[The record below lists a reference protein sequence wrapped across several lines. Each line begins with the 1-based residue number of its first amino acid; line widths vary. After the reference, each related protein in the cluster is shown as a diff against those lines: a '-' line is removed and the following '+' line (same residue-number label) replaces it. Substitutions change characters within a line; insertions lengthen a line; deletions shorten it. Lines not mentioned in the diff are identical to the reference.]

1 MQRFQFHPVVAD
13 WFEQRFGSPTAP
25 QEQGWPAIQ
34 SGGHTLIAA
43 PTGSGKTLAA
53 FLASLDALFRMGLA
67 GKLTNET
74 QILYV
79 SPLKALSNDIHKNL
93 DEPLA
98 GIRAALRTATGQDIE
113 VRAEVRTGDTSA
125 AKRLAITKKPP
136 HILVTTPESFYLL
149 LTSESGRR
157 VLSTVRTLI
166 VDEIHALVGNRRGSH
181 LALSMERLAALV
193 KGPLQR
199 IGLSATQKPIE
210 EVARF
215 LVGTCGPS
223 PSPLKGERAG
233 VRGEAVR
240 LIHPLDSAHQDGPPL
255 RSPLLPRREE
265 RENAWPT
272 CTIIDTGHARAM
284 DLAIELPG
292 SPLEAVMSNEV
303 WAEVYLR
310 LADLIQ
316 AHRTTLVFVNTRRL
330 AERVTHQLCERLGAD
345 KVTSHHG
352 SLSAKLR
359 LDAENRLKRGELRA
373 LVATASLELGIDI
386 GSVEL
391 VCQIGTTRSI
401 ATCLQRVGR
410 AGHSRGGLPK
420 GRLFPLTRDEL
431 VECVATLRTV
441 RRGELDCLHIPQ
453 KPLDVLAQQIVACA
467 ACEDWSEENLFNQV
481 RSAYPYR
488 ELTRPEF
495 DEVVRMLAEGFSTK
509 RGRRAAL
516 IHHDAVNHRLRGRRG
531 SRLLA
536 LTSGGAI
543 ADNADYRVILEP
555 SETFI
560 GTVNEDFAV
569 ESMAGEIFQ
578 LGNASWKILRI
589 NEGTVRVEDAHGQPP
604 GIPFW
609 LGEAPARTAELSCAV
624 SEFREEI
631 EAQLASG
638 AGVPPADGESGTS
651 GETAA
656 RKLVVN
662 AVRKQDGPPL
672 LPQREE
678 SENAFALSS
687 VDSLATEILP
697 SSSLVDWLIAATGI
711 SESGARQLA
720 NYFTASYKAL
730 GLLPSQNKLVL
741 ERFFDESGGMQLVI
755 HSPFG
760 ARLNRAWGL
769 ALRKRFCRSFNF
781 ELQSAA
787 TDDAIVLSLGTQHS
801 FPLDEVFRY
810 LNSKS
815 VREILV
821 QALLD
826 APMFP
831 IRWRWNATRSLA
843 LPRNR
848 GGRKVPA
855 PLQRMESENLLA
867 AVFPDQLACLE
878 NIAGDREIPD
888 HPLVRQT
895 IEDCL
900 TEAMDIEALES
911 LLRRIEAGQV
921 ECIAR
926 DLPEPSPLAHEIL
939 NARPYAFLDNA
950 PLEER
955 RTRAVLTRRASESTQ
970 DGLGILDA
978 AAIQR
983 VREEAW
989 PRAANADE
997 LHEALLLLGLM
1008 TEEEANHCV
1017 AAVPGEREN
1026 AALPFLQSLGA
1037 EKRAGQLTNFPPNI
1051 QHAVRT
1057 TVWVAA
1063 ERLPL
1068 VRAVYPDAQTDPFLI
1083 PPEVEAKRS
1092 WERADALRELVRGR
1106 IEITGPITA
1115 AALAVFFQLRTSEI
1129 DAALLA
1135 LEAEGFVLRGRFTPP
1150 APNPDL
1156 NLNPNLAPTPALSS
1170 PPLEWCDRRLLAR
1183 IHRLTINRLRAE
1195 IQPVSIAQFQ
1205 RFLLTWQRVDLEHRA
1220 EGPEGVESVLELLD
1234 GYDLPAA
1241 AWEPAVL
1248 ALRVKDYTPQ
1258 CLDRLCF
1265 TGRIGWGRLSPPQN
1279 QNQKARGF
1287 TPLRSSPTALF
1298 ARENLPHWLELSGVP
1313 ASSEFSPDTELVLKT
1328 LAESGALFFPEIVRR
1343 TGLLQSRT
1351 EQALGELAAQ
1361 GWVTADSFEGLRALL
1376 VPAEKRAPFG
1386 DLDRKRRH
1394 KVVTSLEF
1402 AGRWSLLRRPIS
1414 TAEQAD
1420 PTPTLPAP
1428 TLHDEAIETFARV
1441 LLRRYGVV
1449 FRRLLERESL
1459 RVSWFELGR
1468 VYRRLEARGEIRG
1481 GYFVSGVSGEQ
1492 FALPEA
1498 IGLLRSLRKA
1508 ALSGELIALSAAD
1521 PLNLVS
1527 ILTPGPRIP
1536 AIWPNRILLRDGVP
1550 IAALEAGQIISL
1562 ENVPEIAPREIEQ
1575 SLKVGHLPASLRPYY
1590 G

>member
-13 WFEQRFGSPTAP
+13 WFERRFGSPTAP

-53 FLASLDALFRMGLA
+53 FLASLDALFRIGLA
-67 GKLTNET
+67 GKLTDET

-98 GIRAALRTATGQDIE
+98 GIRAALRAATGQDIE

-166 VDEIHALVGNRRGSH
+166 VDEIHAVVGNRRGSH
-181 LALSMERLAALV
+181 LALNMERLAALV

-215 LVGTCGPS
+215 LVGAS
-223 PSPLKGERAG
+223 PSPLNEERAG

-240 LIHPLDSAHQDGPPL
+240 LITPS
-255 RSPLLPRREE
+255 
-265 RENAWPT
+265 
-272 CTIIDTGHARAM
+272 CTIIDSGHARVM

-303 WAEVYLR
+303 WAEVYHR

-330 AERVTHQLCERLGAD
+330 AERVTHQLCERLGPD

-359 LDAENRLKRGELRA
+359 LDAESRLKRGELRA

-386 GSVEL
+386 GSVDL

-431 VECVATLRTV
+431 VECVATLRSV

-467 ACEDWSEENLFNQV
+467 ACEDWSEGKLFDLV

-488 ELTRPEF
+488 DLTRPEF

-543 ADNADYRVILEP
+543 PDNADYRVILEP

-589 NEGTVRVEDAHGQPP
+589 NEGTIRVEDAHGQPP

-609 LGEAPARTAELSCAV
+609 LGEAPARTAELSRAV
-624 SEFREEI
+624 SDFREEI
-631 EAQLASG
+631 EAELRNASN
-638 AGVPPADGESGTS
+638 
-651 GETAA
+651 
-656 RKLVVN
+656 LVN
-662 AVRKQDGPPL
+662 
-672 LPQREE
+672 
-678 SENAFALSS
+678 
-687 VDSLATEILP
+687 
-697 SSSLVDWLIAATGI
+697 WLIAATGI
-711 SESGARQLA
+711 SDSGAQQLA

-741 ERFFDESGGMQLVI
+741 ERFFDESGGMQLVV

-810 LNSKS
+810 LNSKN

-831 IRWRWNATRSLA
+831 IRWRWNATRALA

-900 TEAMDIEALES
+900 TEAMDIDGLEA
-911 LLRRIEAGQV
+911 LLRRIEAGQI

-955 RTRAVLTRRASESTQ
+955 RTRAVLTRRAGESTD

-989 PRAANADE
+989 PRATNADE

-1008 TEEEANHCV
+1008 TEEEANRCLTTRT
-1017 AAVPGEREN
+1017 GDSDGD
-1026 AALPFLQSLGA
+1026 ALDPAFYPSSVIPHPFLQSLSA
-1037 EKRAGQLTNFPPNI
+1037 EKRAGQLTHTQPASR
-1051 QHAVRT
+1051 HALWT
-1057 TVWVAA
+1057 AA

-1068 VRAVYPDAQTDPFLI
+1068 VRAVYPEAQTKPLLV
-1083 PPEVEAKRS
+1083 PPETETKRA
-1092 WERADALRELVRGR
+1092 WERGDALRELVRGR
-1106 IEITGPITA
+1106 IEVVGPITA
-1115 AALAVFFQLRTSEI
+1115 AALADFFEQPLSEI

-1150 APNPDL
+1150 APNL
-1156 NLNPNLAPTPALSS
+1156 NLNPPQSAPAEKSD
-1170 PPLEWCDRRLLAR
+1170 LEWCDRRLLAR
-1183 IHRLTINRLRAE
+1183 IHRLTINRLRSE
-1195 IQPVSIAQFQ
+1195 IEPVSIAQFQ
-1205 RFLLTWQRVDLEHRA
+1205 RFLLTWHRVDAEHRA
-1220 EGPEGVESVLELLD
+1220 EGPEGVASVLELLD

-1258 CLDRLCF
+1258 WLDRLCF

-1298 ARENLPHWLELSGVP
+1298 ARDNLPHWLELSCVP

-1328 LAESGALFFPEIVRR
+1328 LAESGALFFAEIVRR

-1386 DLDRKRRH
+1386 DTERKRRH

-1402 AGRWSLLRRPIS
+1402 AGRWSLLRRPNLE
-1414 TAEQAD
+1414 AKRGEV
-1420 PTPTLPAP
+1420 PAVP
-1428 TLHDEAIETFARV
+1428 GSLLRDEAIERFARV

-1459 RVSWFELGR
+1459 RVSWFDLGR
-1468 VYRRLEARGEIRG
+1468 VFRRLEARGEIRG
-1481 GYFVSGVSGEQ
+1481 GYFVSGASGEQ

-1508 ALSGELIALSAAD
+1508 EPSGELIALSAAD

-1550 IAALEAGQIISL
+1550 IAALEAGQIVQL
-1562 ENVPEIAPREIEQ
+1562 ENNHGVTSREIEQ

-1590 G
+1590 A